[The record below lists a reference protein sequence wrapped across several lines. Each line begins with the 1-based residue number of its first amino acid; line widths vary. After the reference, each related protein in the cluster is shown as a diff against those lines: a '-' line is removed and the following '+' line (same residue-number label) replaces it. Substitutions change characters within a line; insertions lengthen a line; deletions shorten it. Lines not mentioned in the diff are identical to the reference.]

1 MTVLHRV
8 GPESKPRV
16 GLDRAMQRTA
26 TIPDMA
32 KPLNRKQF
40 DAVLFDLDGVL
51 TDTASL
57 HGAAWK
63 QMFDAFLRARAAAQ
77 GEPFRPFDPDTDYGP
92 HVDGKPRFDGVRDF
106 LRSRAI
112 ELPEGSPDDPPERE
126 TICGLGN
133 RKNVLVTK
141 AIASDG
147 AEAYP
152 GSLALLRYVR
162 EAGFRTAVVSA
173 SANAAAVLRSVGI
186 IDCFD
191 TRVDGVVLAERGIP
205 GKPAPDSFLE
215 AARELGVVPARA
227 VVVED
232 AIAGVE
238 AGRDGGFGLVVGVAR
253 KGDAEILAEHGAG
266 VVVDDLAEL
275 LP

>member
-1 MTVLHRV
+1 MPPSLSR
-8 GPESKPRV
+8 ER
-16 GLDRAMQRTA
+16 
-26 TIPDMA
+26 
-32 KPLNRKQF
+32 F

-51 TDTASL
+51 TDTARV

-63 QMFDAFLRARAAAQ
+63 QMFDAFLRAREVER
-77 GEPFRPFDPDTDYGP
+77 GEPFRPFDLDSDYGP
-92 HVDGKPRFDGVRDF
+92 HVDGKPRSDGVRDF

-112 ELPEGSPDDPPERE
+112 ELPEGSPDDPPDRE
-126 TICGLGN
+126 TVCGLGN
-133 RKNVLVTK
+133 RKNALVTQ
-141 AIASDG
+141 AIASEGVD
-147 AEAYP
+147 AYP
-152 GSLALLRYVR
+152 GSLTLLRHVR
-162 EAGFRTAVVSA
+162 ESGFRTAVVSA

-186 IDCFD
+186 LACFD

-215 AARELGVVPARA
+215 AARELGVDPARA

-238 AGRDGGFGLVVGVAR
+238 AGRAGGFGLVIGVAR
-253 KGDAEILAEHGAG
+253 KGNAELLAGHGAD
-266 VVVDDLAEL
+266 VVVEDLAEL